1 MTQIIKGLLI
11 AALLQGSMM
20 MNANAAL
27 ISGGAGTFF
36 TDTTT
41 GLKWLNYQ
49 PTLGLSFNYVDS
61 QLGSGGIFSGYRV
74 ATSAELLQLVT
85 DASGQNVGY
94 STSAYTAHSL
104 ATLMTLIG
112 CPTCGGSLVNG
123 DRLYARILDN
133 TNASKIITLYTDI
146 SNGYGFDQAWDYNT
160 APLTFDPNIANGA
173 GTFLIA
179 VNVDEPETLPLMS
192 MGIVA
197 GIFSL
202 RRRNKSATVKF
213 A

>member
-1 MTQIIKGLLI
+1 MKQMLKVLLL
-11 AALLQGSMM
+11 ATLLQGGMM

-27 ISGGAGTFF
+27 ISGGGGTFF

-49 PTLGLSFNYVDS
+49 PTLGLSFNYVNS
-61 QLGSGGIFSGYRV
+61 QLGAGGLFSGYRV

-85 DASGQNVGY
+85 DASGQNIGY
-94 STSAYTAHSL
+94 SLNGYAPHSL

-123 DRLYARILDN
+123 DRLYAYMLTNLGAPRI
-133 TNASKIITLYTDI
+133 ATLYTDI
-146 SNGYGFDQAWDYNT
+146 SNGYGFDQAWDYNN
-160 APLTFDPNIANGA
+160 APLAFNPAVANGA
-173 GTFLIA
+173 GTFLVA
-179 VNVDEPETLPLMS
+179 VNVPEPETLPLIG

-197 GIFSL
+197 GIFGLS
-202 RRRNKSATVKF
+202 RRSQRATTKL